1 MRKKKGFT
9 VLELAIVITFTAVLF
24 GAVGS
29 MVTIAS
35 NMIRYSD
42 NKSDLQKQ
50 AQTIQ
55 EKFSYIGM
63 QAKEFNT
70 VETDEEYTIKTVE
83 DHEYTIEFKKIQG
96 QDNTFS
102 DVLVNNE
109 TYMYVD
115 DDKKNIMITELNIN
129 KNNNVINISF
139 NLEKG
144 SNKNKVIYPVGIT
157 FYLRNN

>member
-102 DVLVNNE
+102 DILVNNE